1 MFYVINGFFKICRK
15 EIKMSLKE
23 KFEKLAEEHHL
34 ELTDKADK
42 ILRIKERQIDEY
54 QCPCFPESPTRFCIS
69 PWCLEEAHEK
79 GHCHCNL
86 FKRKD

>member
-1 MFYVINGFFKICRK
+1 
-15 EIKMSLKE
+15 MSLKE
-23 KFEKLAEEHHL
+23 KFEKLAEEYHL

-54 QCPCFPESPTRFCIS
+54 QCPCFPDSLTHYCIS

>member
-1 MFYVINGFFKICRK
+1 
-15 EIKMSLKE
+15 MSLKE
-23 KFEKLAEEHHL
+23 KFEQLAEEYHL

-54 QCPCFPESPTRFCIS
+54 QCPCFPESPTHFCIS
-69 PWCLEEAHEK
+69 PWCLEEALEK